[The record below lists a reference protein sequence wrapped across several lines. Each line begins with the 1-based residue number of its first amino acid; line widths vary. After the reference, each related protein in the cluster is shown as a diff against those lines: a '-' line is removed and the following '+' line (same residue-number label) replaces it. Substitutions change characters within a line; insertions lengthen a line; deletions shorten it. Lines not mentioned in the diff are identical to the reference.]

1 MRLKSRAWAWAFVG
15 ALLAV
20 LAACDTAEERAEAHF
35 QRGLELVEQGDGV
48 KAQLEFRNALKL
60 DQAHVQARYEFGK
73 IMRGDQNIRG
83 AVKQYLTV
91 VELDGDFLPAR
102 LELGE
107 IFLLANRPEDA
118 ARHIEAA
125 LKIAPENIRARA
137 MQATVDFKSGDV
149 ERAIERA
156 DAVLAEDPDNVTARL
171 VHVAYLMDRGE
182 LRDALAE
189 VDKGLVR
196 TPEDLSLNVVKLG
209 IAEQLGDPEP
219 VGQQL
224 KILVRMF
231 PETNQFRSSLTAWH
245 MGRNETDEAEAQLR
259 ELAANNPED
268 VRWALDLVRF
278 LGSIKGPEAA
288 RVELERLIASDHP
301 HAEFQFALAAI
312 DISEGDSDEAME
324 RLRGVI
330 AKSGDTADGFK
341 ARVEVARYLIRSG
354 DREAGFAEI
363 DYILEKDPRNV
374 SALGIRA
381 ARFVEEDRPDL
392 AIEDLRAALDSDPDN
407 LKLLGLLATAYER
420 AGSHEL
426 AVERMAQAATVS
438 NFEPQP
444 TMRYIKTLM
453 AEGKEDIVE
462 SILRDALVKRA
473 DNREFLLTFAQLRL
487 AKEDWREVQRI
498 ADRLRVLNPEDPAAD
513 RLVAASL
520 VGQKMFS
527 QSIEVLSEAV
537 AASDGADVGAM
548 MSLVRT
554 FIAAGQ
560 VEEAEAYLAAQIA
573 DNPGNPAALVLFGS
587 LQAARGKLDE
597 AEAAFLSA
605 IEQAPEYGVAYAS
618 LASIYQAK
626 GKGDEAKK
634 QLEAGLEA
642 SGNDNL
648 RLALAMRMEAEGDV
662 DGAIAAYDVIYSRRS
677 DSAIVANNLASLIAD
692 HRADDPAQLERAF
705 NIAQR
710 FRESSNPY
718 MQDTYGW
725 LLYLRGQS
733 DQAVAVLRPAAERL
747 SNNGLVQF
755 HLGRVYEDLG
765 QIDRAHDTLAR
776 SVELGEQTPFAHFD
790 EAKAALARV
799 EAVRAA
805 QSAPTTGDAPAPAP
819 E

>member
-1 MRLKSRAWAWAFVG
+1 MRLKSRAWTWALFG

-35 QRGLELVEQGDGV
+35 QRGIELVEQGEPS

-60 DQAHVQARYEFGK
+60 DQTHLQARYEFAK
-73 IMRGDQNIRG
+73 ILRADQNIRG
-83 AVKQYLTV
+83 SLQQYLAV
-91 VELDGDFLPAR
+91 VELDGNFLPAR

-137 MQATVDFKSGDV
+137 MQATVDFKNGDV
-149 ERAIERA
+149 DRALERAG
-156 DAVLAEDPDNVTARL
+156 AVLAEDPENVTARL
-171 VHVAYLMDRGE
+171 VNVAYMMDRGE
-182 LRDALAE
+182 LREALIE
-189 VDKGLVR
+189 VDKGLALM
-196 TPEDLSLNVVKLG
+196 PEDLSLNVVKLG

-231 PETNQFRSSLTAWH
+231 PDTNQFRSSLVAWL
-245 MGRNETDEAEAQLR
+245 MARNETEEAEEQLR
-259 ELAANNPED
+259 ALAGNNPED
-268 VRWALDLVRF
+268 VRWSLDLVRF
-278 LGSIKGPEAA
+278 LGAVKGPAAA
-288 RVELERLIASDHP
+288 RAELERLIESDHP

-312 DISEGDSDEAME
+312 DMSEGDGDEAMA
-324 RLRGVI
+324 RLRGVVEK
-330 AKSGDTADGFK
+330 AGDTADGFK
-341 ARVEVARYLIRSG
+341 ARVEVARYMIRSG
-354 DREAGFAEI
+354 DREGGFAEI

-374 SALGIRA
+374 AALGIRA

-392 AIEDLRAALDSDPDN
+392 AIDDLRAALDSDPDDI
-407 LKLLGLLATAYER
+407 KLLGLLATAYER
-420 AGSHEL
+420 AGSREL

-438 NFEPQP
+438 NYEPQA
-444 TMRYIKTLM
+444 TLRYIKALM
-453 AEGKEDIVE
+453 ADGKEDVVE
-462 SILRDALVKRA
+462 TILRDALTKRE
-473 DNREFLLTFAQLRL
+473 DNRDFLLTFAQLRL

-527 QSIEVLSEAV
+527 QSIDVLSEAV
-537 AASDGADVGAM
+537 ASSDGADIGAM

-554 FIAAGQ
+554 YVAAGQ
-560 VEEAEAYLAAQIA
+560 VEEAESYLAAQIEE
-573 DNPGNPAALVLFGS
+573 NPSNPAALVLFGS

-597 AEAAFLSA
+597 AEASFLRA
-605 IEQAPEYGVAYAS
+605 IEEAPEYGVAYAS

-626 GKGDEAKK
+626 GDEDEAKR

-648 RLALAMRMEAEGDV
+648 RLALAMRLEAEGDV
-662 DGAIAAYDVIYSRRS
+662 DGAIAAYDAIYKRRS

-710 FRESSNPY
+710 FRESANPY

-725 LLYLRGQS
+725 LLYLRGQPE
-733 DQAVAVLRPAAERL
+733 QAVATLRPAAERL

-755 HLGRVYEDLG
+755 HLGRVYEELK
-765 QIDRAHDTLAR
+765 QYDRAHDTLAR
-776 SVELGEQTPFAHFD
+776 AIELGAETPFAHLP

-799 EAVRAA
+799 EDVRKAM
-805 QSAPTTGDAPAPAP
+805 SKPAP